1 MCYDDN
7 ARPPLPPQGN
17 GSARGEDIVLTA
29 ADGNR
34 FSAFAAHPSTPTGT
48 QIVIYPDVRG
58 LHQFY
63 KELAMRF
70 AETGI
75 AAVAMDYF
83 GRTAG
88 LTARDDESFDFRSH
102 LPQLKAQ
109 NVYADARASLDY
121 LKTNVGA
128 ASNPSFTIGFCLGGS
143 LSLYTGSED
152 MGLAGV
158 IAFYAGLSR
167 AFDETK
173 GTVLEAANKIKVP
186 VLGLFGGADQGIPP
200 EQVQQL
206 DEQLDK
212 AGVSHEIISYPGAP
226 HSFFDRKAVEF
237 ASAST
242 DAWQRVLSFIAEQKQ
257 EVTA

>member
-7 ARPPLPPQGN
+7 ARPPLPPGES

-29 ADGNR
+29 ANGNH
-34 FSAFAAHPSTPTGT
+34 FSAFAAHPSTPTGA

-58 LHQFY
+58 LHRFY
-63 KELAMRF
+63 KELALRF
-70 AETGI
+70 AEIGI

-88 LTARDDESFDFRSH
+88 LTARDDSFEFRPH
-102 LPQLKAQ
+102 VQQMLAK
-109 NVYADARASLDY
+109 NVYTDARASLDY
-121 LKTNVGA
+121 LRLHVGSA
-128 ASNPSFTIGFCLGGS
+128 NNTSFTVGFCLGGS
-143 LSLYTGSED
+143 MSLYTGSED
-152 MGLAGV
+152 LGLDGV

-167 AFDETK
+167 SMDDTK
-173 GTVLEAANKIKVP
+173 GSVLESADKIRVP

-200 EQVQQL
+200 EQVKEL

-226 HSFFDRKAVEF
+226 HSFFDRQAVKF
-237 ASAST
+237 ANESA
-242 DAWQRVLSFIAEQKQ
+242 DAWQRVLSFIAEQSQ
-257 EVTA
+257 

>member
-7 ARPPLPPQGN
+7 ARPPLPPGES
-17 GSARGEDIVLTA
+17 GTARGEDIVLTA

-34 FSAFAAHPSTPTGT
+34 FSAFAAHPGTLTGA

-63 KELAMRF
+63 KELALRF
-70 AETGI
+70 AEIGI

-88 LTARDDESFDFRSH
+88 LTARDDSFEFRAHVQQMSA
-102 LPQLKAQ
+102 K
-109 NVYADARASLDY
+109 NVYTDARAALDY
-121 LKTNVGA
+121 LRLHMGSANNT
-128 ASNPSFTIGFCLGGS
+128 SFTVGFCLGGGM
-143 LSLYTGSED
+143 SLYTGSED
-152 MGLAGV
+152 LGLDGV

-167 AFDETK
+167 SMDDTK
-173 GTVLEAANKIKVP
+173 GTVLESADKIRVP

-200 EQVQQL
+200 EQVKEL

-226 HSFFDRKAVEF
+226 HSFFDRQAVKF
-237 ASAST
+237 ASEST
-242 DAWQRVLSFIAEQKQ
+242 DAWQRVLGFIAEQSQ
-257 EVTA
+257 EVPA

>member
-7 ARPPLPPQGN
+7 ARPPLPPGES

-34 FSAFAAHPSTPTGT
+34 FSAFAAHPSTPTGA

-63 KELAMRF
+63 KELALRF
-70 AETGI
+70 AEIGI
-75 AAVAMDYF
+75 AAVAIDYF

-88 LTARDDESFDFRSH
+88 LTARDDSFEFRPHIQKMSA
-102 LPQLKAQ
+102 K
-109 NVYADARASLDY
+109 NVYTDARAALDY
-121 LKTNVGA
+121 LRLHVGSA
-128 ASNPSFTIGFCLGGS
+128 NNTSFTVGFCMGGS
-143 LSLYTGSED
+143 MSLYTGSED
-152 MGLAGV
+152 LGLDGV

-167 AFDETK
+167 SMDDTK
-173 GTVLEAANKIKVP
+173 GSVLESADKIRVP

-200 EQVQQL
+200 EQVKEL

-226 HSFFDRKAVEF
+226 HSFFDRQAVKF
-237 ASAST
+237 ANESA
-242 DAWQRVLSFIAEQKQ
+242 DAWQRVLSFIAEQSQ
-257 EVTA
+257 